1 MFYFG
6 FDLGDGESCIHY
18 SEDLSAG
25 NMQSVPVSG
34 KESFISAVGTLNGN
48 LVVGR
53 HVQQNSET
61 VENQHVCFKRH
72 FLENRP
78 ETDAVIVDF
87 VRGVM
92 NLLKK

>member
-34 KESFISAVGTLNGN
+34 KESFISAVGTRKYYEALGFQPAG
-48 LVVGR
+48 LY
-53 HVQQNSET
+53 QQ
-61 VENQHVCFKRH
+61 
-72 FLENRP
+72 LP
-78 ETDAVIVDF
+78 
-87 VRGVM
+87 
-92 NLLKK
+92 L